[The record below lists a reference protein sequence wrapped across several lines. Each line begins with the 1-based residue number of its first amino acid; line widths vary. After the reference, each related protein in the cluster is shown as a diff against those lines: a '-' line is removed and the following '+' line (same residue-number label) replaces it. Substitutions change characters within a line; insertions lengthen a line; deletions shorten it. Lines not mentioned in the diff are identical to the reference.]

1 MMDAAKISQVYICY
15 TALHYLLSR
24 TQVKTIILSR
34 LPVHLLFLLTM
45 FVSAQNQLLETIP
58 EINYEKFQL
67 DNGLTVV
74 VHQDKKVPMVAV
86 NVWYHVGSKNEK
98 VGKTGFAHLFEHLM
112 FNGTENYNSE
122 YFEPFEQVMVK
133 IHCQILYLAKIN
145 IRIRHKK

>member
-1 MMDAAKISQVYICY
+1 
-15 TALHYLLSR
+15 
-24 TQVKTIILSR
+24 
-34 LPVHLLFLLTM
+34 M

-112 FNGTENYNSE
+112 SVSYTHLTL
-122 YFEPFEQVMVK
+122 PTTTIV
-133 IHCQILYLAKIN
+133 
-145 IRIRHKK
+145 